1 MTDPASEAVL
11 PSATGRLIAPGSG
24 FHPTDEELINNYL
37 KRKVQRKPM
46 FLDLIGEVDVYK
58 YEPSELPEHSRLKTK
73 DQEEWFF
80 FTTLAKHGE
89 GGYINRATTQGYWHN
104 RGAEK
109 EIKQGGDSGQVVG
122 KVQSLVFNTGRPPNH
137 QPTNWVIHEYHLLD
151 NDGHGLKTDAYVL
164 CRLSHNSGNINDDDD
179 DDDGRALVPGLGHA
193 NSINEKESNSGSMN
207 IFDLN
212 ELPREFEMNDNDPKT
227 VDQDYN
233 NDACL
238 LPCVLNKEAPLP
250 FIQYKRKRQIDSFGS
265 YENSSQTTHLQYHC
279 SSPIA
284 TTSESESSSGAE

>member
-1 MTDPASEAVL
+1 MTDRSDL
-11 PSATGRLIAPGSG
+11 PATGRLIAPGSG
-24 FHPTDEELINNYL
+24 FNPTDEELINNYL

-58 YEPSELPEHSRLKTK
+58 YEPSELPEHSRLMTK

-89 GGYINRATTQGYWHN
+89 DGYIKRATTQGYWHK

-109 EIKQGGDSGQVVG
+109 EIKQGGDGGQVVG
-122 KVQSLVFNTGRPPNH
+122 KVLRLVFYTGRPPNH
-137 QPTNWVIHEYHLLD
+137 QPTNWVIHEYHLVD

-164 CRLSHNSGNINDDDD
+164 CRLSHNSGNINDDE
-179 DDDGRALVPGLGHA
+179 DDGRAL
-193 NSINEKESNSGSMN
+193 ESNSGSMD

-212 ELPREFEMNDNDPKT
+212 ELPRELEMNDNDPKT

-238 LPCVLNKEAPLP
+238 FPCVLNKEAPLP

-279 SSPIA
+279 SSPKA
-284 TTSESESSSGAE
+284 TTSESIPSVAAMLEESESSSGAE